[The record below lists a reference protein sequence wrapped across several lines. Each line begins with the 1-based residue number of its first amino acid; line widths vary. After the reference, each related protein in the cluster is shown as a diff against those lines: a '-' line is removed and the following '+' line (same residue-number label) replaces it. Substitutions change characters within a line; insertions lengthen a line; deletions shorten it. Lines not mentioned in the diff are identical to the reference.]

1 MNKLKSKHSLEDH
14 DFGELAKTESKA
26 RARTRL
32 YILHQ
37 YRIGKQS
44 FEIAENLSINIETVR
59 RTRRRYQA
67 FGLDSL
73 YDKPRSGR
81 NSKLAPKHI
90 EAFKQL
96 IVDTQAKRGGGRLT
110 GQDIQ
115 KLAYEHYQAA
125 YSVNGI
131 YELLNRIG
139 ITWISARSQHPQ
151 ADINAQ
157 EAFKKTSSSM

>member
-1 MNKLKSKHSLEDH
+1 MNKLRSKHSLDEH

-37 YRIGKQS
+37 YRIGNTS
-44 FEIAENLSINIETVR
+44 EAIANNLSINIETVR

-81 NSKLAPKHI
+81 NSKLAPEHI
-90 EAFKQL
+90 DSFKQL

-115 KLAYEHYQAA
+115 KLAYEHYQVN

-131 YELLNRIG
+131 YELLARIG
-139 ITWISARSQHPQ
+139 MSWISARSKHPQ

-157 EAFKKTSSSM
+157 EAFKKTSSSR

>member
-1 MNKLKSKHSLEDH
+1 MNELNTTHSLDDH

-44 FEIAENLSINIETVR
+44 HEIAENLSINIETAR

-67 FGLDSL
+67 SGLDSL

-81 NSKLAPKHI
+81 NSKLASEYI
-90 EAFKQL
+90 DAFKQL
-96 IVDTQAKRGGGRLT
+96 IVETQAKRGGGRLT

-115 KLAYEHYQAA
+115 KLAYEHYQVT

-131 YELLNRIG
+131 YELLGRIG
-139 ITWISARSQHPQ
+139 MTWISARSQHPE

-157 EAFKKTSSSM
+157 EAFKKTS

>member
-1 MNKLKSKHSLEDH
+1 MKESNPKHSLNDY
-14 DFGELAKTESKA
+14 DFGELAKTESNA

-32 YILHQ
+32 YILH
-37 YRIGKQS
+37 RIGKHS
-44 FEIAENLSINIETVR
+44 FEIAENLSINIETAR

-67 FGLDSL
+67 SGLDSL

-81 NSKLAPKHI
+81 NSKLAPEHI

-151 ADINAQ
+151 ANINAQ
-157 EAFKKTSSSM
+157 EAFKKTSSSR

>member
-1 MNKLKSKHSLEDH
+1 MNKLRSKHSLDEH

-37 YRIGKQS
+37 YRLGKHS
-44 FEIAENLSINIETVR
+44 FEIAKNLSINIETAR

-67 FGLDSL
+67 SGLDSL

-90 EAFKQL
+90 ESFKQL
-96 IVDTQAKRGGGRLT
+96 IVDSQAKRGGGRLT

-115 KLAYEHYQAA
+115 KLAYEHYQAS

-131 YELLNRIG
+131 YELLARIG
-139 ITWISARSQHPQ
+139 MSWISARSQHPQ

-157 EAFKKTSSSM
+157 EAFKKTS

>member
-1 MNKLKSKHSLEDH
+1 MNKLRSKHSLDEH

-37 YRIGKQS
+37 YRIGNTS
-44 FEIAENLSINIETVR
+44 EAIANNLSINIETVR

-81 NSKLAPKHI
+81 NSKLAPEHTDS
-90 EAFKQL
+90 FKQL

-115 KLAYEHYQAA
+115 KLAYEHYQVN

-131 YELLNRIG
+131 YELLARMG
-139 ITWISARSQHPQ
+139 MTWISARSQHPQ

-157 EAFKKTSSSM
+157 EAFKKTSSSR

>member
-1 MNKLKSKHSLEDH
+1 MKEPNPKHSLDEH

-37 YRIGKQS
+37 YRIGNNS
-44 FEIAENLSINIETVR
+44 EEIAKNLSINIETVR
-59 RTRRRYQA
+59 RTRRRYQTS
-67 FGLDSL
+67 GLACL

-81 NSKLAPKHI
+81 NSKLAPEYI
-90 EAFKQL
+90 ESFKQL

-115 KLAYEHYQAA
+115 KLALEHYQAN

-131 YELLNRIG
+131 YELLSRIG
-139 ITWISARSQHPQ
+139 MTWVSARSQHPQ
-151 ADINAQ
+151 ADMNVQ
-157 EAFKKTSSSM
+157 EDFKKTSSSM

>member
-1 MNKLKSKHSLEDH
+1 MKESNPKYRLDDY
-14 DFGELAKTESKA
+14 DFGELAKTESNA

-37 YRIGKQS
+37 YRIGNS
-44 FEIAENLSINIETVR
+44 SEEIAKNLSINIETVR

-67 FGLDSL
+67 SGLDSL

-81 NSKLAPKHI
+81 NSKLAAKHI
-90 EAFKQL
+90 ESFKQL
-96 IVDTQAKRGGGRLT
+96 IVDSQAKRGGGRLT

-115 KLAYEHYQAA
+115 KLAHEHYQAS

-131 YELLNRIG
+131 YELLARIG
-139 ITWISARSQHPQ
+139 MSWISARSQHPQ

-157 EAFKKTSSSM
+157 EAFKKTS

>member
-1 MNKLKSKHSLEDH
+1 MNKLRSKHSLDEH

-37 YRIGKQS
+37 YRIGNTS
-44 FEIAENLSINIETVR
+44 EAIANNLSINIETVR

-81 NSKLAPKHI
+81 NSKLAPEHI

-96 IVDTQAKRGGGRLT
+96 IVDTQAKRGGRLT

-115 KLAYEHYQAA
+115 KLAYEHYQVN

-131 YELLNRIG
+131 YELLARMG
-139 ITWISARSQHPQ
+139 MTWISARSQHPQ

-157 EAFKKTSSSM
+157 EAFKKTSSSR

>member
-1 MNKLKSKHSLEDH
+1 MNKLNATHSLDDH

-44 FEIAENLSINIETVR
+44 HEIAENLNINIETAR

-67 FGLDSL
+67 SGLDSL

-81 NSKLAPKHI
+81 NSKLASEYI
-90 EAFKQL
+90 DAFKQL
-96 IVDTQAKRGGGRLT
+96 IVETQAKRGGGRLT

-115 KLAYEHYQAA
+115 KLAYEHYQVT

-131 YELLNRIG
+131 YELLGRIG
-139 ITWISARSQHPQ
+139 MTWISARSQHPQ

-157 EAFKKTSSSM
+157 EAFKKTS

>member
-1 MNKLKSKHSLEDH
+1 MNELNATHSLDDH

-44 FEIAENLSINIETVR
+44 HEIAENLNINIETAR

-67 FGLDSL
+67 SGLDSL

-81 NSKLAPKHI
+81 NSKLASEYI
-90 EAFKQL
+90 DAFKQL
-96 IVDTQAKRGGGRLT
+96 IVETQAKRGGGRLT

-115 KLAYEHYQAA
+115 KLAYEHYQVT

-131 YELLNRIG
+131 YELLGRIG
-139 ITWISARSQHPQ
+139 MTWISARSQHPQ

-157 EAFKKTSSSM
+157 EAFKKTS

>member
-1 MNKLKSKHSLEDH
+1 MKESNPKHSLDDY
-14 DFGELAKTESKA
+14 DFGELAKTESNA

-37 YRIGKQS
+37 YRLGKHS
-44 FEIAENLSINIETVR
+44 FEIAKNLSINIETAR

-67 FGLDSL
+67 SGLDSL

-81 NSKLAPKHI
+81 NSKLAPEHI

-96 IVDTQAKRGGGRLT
+96 IVDSQAKRGGGRLT

-115 KLAYEHYQAA
+115 KLAHEHYQAS

-131 YELLNRIG
+131 YELLARIG
-139 ITWISARSQHPQ
+139 MSWISARSQHPQ

-157 EAFKKTSSSM
+157 EAFKKTS

>member
-1 MNKLKSKHSLEDH
+1 MKESNPKHSLDNY

-81 NSKLAPKHI
+81 NSKLAPEHI